1 MSASARELRLPDEEA
16 LREFVIAQRWFG
28 SKSKEVAH
36 FRLLETVPLTEQPLG
51 LSVLEVEFLPGTHEL
66 YQLPIGARPEGE
78 WTEGVI
84 CVNDAMAIY
93 DAMGDP
99 ETARALLKLIAEST
113 EIETGSGVAHFC
125 TVEGQSLPTEIGDV
139 RPMGAEQSNSSIVID
154 DKLVLKAYRKLGAG
168 PNPELEILR
177 FLTERDFPHIAALRG
192 WYGHSGRLIDATLG
206 IVQDFLAGATD
217 GWDLALADLRED
229 PQRFVARARALGE
242 VTGRLHTALGSEN
255 ADPAF
260 APEDTSA
267 EALGLLTATVD
278 EEIERVFVDLP
289 ELGADED
296 AADDVLGPIR
306 GRGQEVRDQLR
317 RLTQVGSAGRVIRH
331 HGDYHLG
338 QVMLDANDDWVVLDF
353 EGEPAR
359 TLVERRRKRSPLRDV
374 AGMLRSFA
382 YAATASELLHGAP
395 APEGWEDAV
404 RNAYLDGYL
413 EETDQSLL
421 PPGRAGVE
429 RLLAVF
435 ELEKA
440 VYELRYELDNRPDW
454 VKIPVAGIARLLE
467 PETTEPEA

>member
-1 MSASARELRLPDEEA
+1 MSPVRELRLPGEDA
-16 LREFVIAQRWFG
+16 LREFVLAQRWFG

-36 FRLLETVPLTEQPLG
+36 FRLLETIPLTELPLG
-51 LSVLEVEFLPGTHEL
+51 LAVLEVEFLPGTHEL

-78 WTEGVI
+78 WSDGVI
-84 CVNDAMAIY
+84 CVNEGMAIY
-93 DAMGDP
+93 DAMSDP
-99 ETARALLKLIAEST
+99 DTARQLMRLMAADT
-113 EIETGSGVAHFC
+113 EIETGQGVAEFRA
-125 TVEGQSLPTEIGDV
+125 VGALSAEVGAV
-139 RPMGAEQSNSSIVID
+139 RPMGAEQSNSSVVLD
-154 DKLVLKAYRKLGAG
+154 ERLVLKAYRRLGAG

-192 WYGHSGRLIDATLG
+192 WYGHTGRLIDATLG
-206 IVQDFLAGATD
+206 IVQDFLKGATD

-229 PQRFVARARALGE
+229 PSRFVARARALGE
-242 VTGRLHTALGSEN
+242 VTGRLHMALGSEPQ
-255 ADPAF
+255 DPAF

-289 ELGADED
+289 HDR
-296 AADDVLGPIR
+296 DVLAPIA
-306 GRGQEVRDQLR
+306 GRGQEVRDKLR
-317 RLTQVGSAGRVIRH
+317 LLTQVGSAGRVIRH
-331 HGDYHLG
+331 HGDFHLG
-338 QVMLDANDDWVVLDF
+338 QVMHTADDDWVVLDF

-382 YAATASELLHGAP
+382 YAATASELLHDAP
-395 APEGWEDAV
+395 APEGWETSV
-404 RNAYLDGYL
+404 RTAYLDGYL

-421 PPGRAGVE
+421 PPGRAAVE

>member
-1 MSASARELRLPDEEA
+1 MSASARELRLPDEGA
-16 LREFVIAQRWFG
+16 LRDFVVAQRWFG

-66 YQLPIGARPEGE
+66 YQLPIGARPKGE
-78 WTEGVI
+78 WTEGLI
-84 CVNDAMAIY
+84 CVNEGMAIY

-99 ETARALLKLIAEST
+99 ETARALIKLMAGDT
-113 EIETGSGVAHFC
+113 EIETAAGVAEFHTF
-125 TVEGQSLPTEIGDV
+125 EGSTLPVEIGAI

-154 DKLVLKAYRKLGAG
+154 ERLVLKAYRKLGAG

-229 PQRFVARARALGE
+229 PQRFVRRARTLGQ
-242 VTGRLHTALGSEN
+242 VTGRLHTTLGSDN
-255 ADPAF
+255 TDPAF

-289 ELGADED
+289 ELGEGH
-296 AADDVLGPIR
+296 DVLEPIR
-306 GRGQEVRDQLR
+306 GRGQEVRDQLH

-331 HGDYHLG
+331 HGDFHLG
-338 QVMLDANDDWVVLDF
+338 QVMRTADDDWVVLDF

-359 TLVERRRKRSPLRDV
+359 TLIERRRKRSPLRDV

-404 RNAYLDGYL
+404 RQAYLDGYL

-421 PPGRAGVE
+421 PPGRAAVE

-454 VKIPVAGIARLLE
+454 VKIPVAGIARLLQ

>member
-1 MSASARELRLPDEEA
+1 MSASARELRLPDEGA
-16 LREFVIAQRWFG
+16 LRDFVIAQRWFG

-36 FRLLETVPLTEQPLG
+36 FRLLETIPLTEQPLG

-84 CVNDAMAIY
+84 CVNEGMAIY

-99 ETARALLKLIAEST
+99 ETARALIRLMAGDT
-113 EIETGSGVAHFC
+113 EIETGIGVAEFH
-125 TVEGQSLPTEIGDV
+125 TIEGSALPAEVSTV
-139 RPMGAEQSNSSIVID
+139 RPMGAEQSNSSVVID
-154 DKLVLKAYRKLGAG
+154 ERLVLKAYRKLGAG

-177 FLTERDFPHIAALRG
+177 FLTEREFPHIAALRG
-192 WYGHSGRLIDATLG
+192 YYGHSGRLIDATLG

-229 PQRFVARARALGE
+229 PRRFVERARALGE
-242 VTGRLHTALGSEN
+242 VTGRLHTALGSDN
-255 ADPAF
+255 SDPAF

-289 ELGADED
+289 DD
-296 AADDVLGPIR
+296 NDVLGPIR
-306 GRGQEVRDQLR
+306 GRGQEVRDQLH

-338 QVMLDANDDWVVLDF
+338 QVMLDSDGDWVVLDF

-359 TLVERRRKRSPLRDV
+359 TLIERRRKRSPLRDV

-382 YAATASELLHGAP
+382 YAATASELLHDAP
-395 APEGWEDAV
+395 APEGWEDDV
-404 RNAYLDGYL
+404 RAAYLDGYL

-454 VKIPVAGIARLLE
+454 VKIPVAGIARLLQ

>member
-1 MSASARELRLPDEEA
+1 MSASARELRLPDEGA
-16 LREFVIAQRWFG
+16 LREFVLAQRWFG

-84 CVNDAMAIY
+84 CVNEGMAIY

-99 ETARALLKLIAEST
+99 ETARALIRLMAGDT
-113 EIETGSGVAHFC
+113 EIETAAGVAEFH
-125 TVEGQSLPTEIGDV
+125 TVEDSTLPAEIGAI

-154 DKLVLKAYRKLGAG
+154 ERLVLKAYRKLGAG

-177 FLTERDFPHIAALRG
+177 FLTARDFPHIAALRG

-229 PQRFVARARALGE
+229 PQRFVRRARTLGE
-242 VTGRLHTALGSEN
+242 VTGRLHTTLGSDN
-255 ADPAF
+255 SDPAF

-289 ELGADED
+289 DD
-296 AADDVLGPIR
+296 HDVLEPIR
-306 GRGQEVRDQLR
+306 GRGQEVRDQLH

-331 HGDYHLG
+331 HGDFHLG
-338 QVMLDANDDWVVLDF
+338 QVMRTADDDWVVLDF

-359 TLVERRRKRSPLRDV
+359 TLIERRRKRSPLRDV

-404 RNAYLDGYL
+404 RQAYLDGYL
-413 EETDQSLL
+413 EQTDQSLL
-421 PPGRAGVE
+421 PPGRAAVE

-454 VKIPVAGIARLLE
+454 VKIPVAGIARLLQ

>member
-1 MSASARELRLPDEEA
+1 MSPVRELRLPNEEA
-16 LREFVIAQRWFG
+16 LREFVLAQRWFG
-28 SKSKEVAH
+28 SKSREVAH
-36 FRLLETVPLTEQPLG
+36 FRLLETIPLTEQPLG
-51 LSVLEVEFLPGTHEL
+51 LAVLEVEFLPGTHEL

-78 WTEGVI
+78 WTDGVI
-84 CVNDAMAIY
+84 ATNEGMAIY
-93 DAMGDP
+93 DAMSDP
-99 ETARALLKLIAEST
+99 EMVRQLVRLIAAGT
-113 EIETGSGVAHFC
+113 EIETGQGTAEFRSVGEGLGPDVA
-125 TVEGQSLPTEIGDV
+125 EV
-139 RPMGAEQSNSSIVID
+139 RPMGAEQSNSSVVLD
-154 DKLVLKAYRKLGAG
+154 ERLVLKAYRRLGAG

-229 PQRFVARARALGE
+229 PSRFAARARALGE

-260 APEDTSA
+260 APEETSA

-278 EEIERVFVDLP
+278 EEIERVFLDLP
-289 ELGADED
+289 DGL
-296 AADDVLGPIR
+296 DVLTPIR
-306 GRGQEVRDQLR
+306 GRGEEVREQLR
-317 RLTQVGSAGRVIRH
+317 MLTQVGSAGRVIRH

-338 QVMLDANDDWVVLDF
+338 QVMHTADGDWVVLDF

-359 TLVERRRKRSPLRDV
+359 TLIERRRKRSPLRDV

-382 YAATASELLHGAP
+382 YAATASELLHGARAP
-395 APEGWEDAV
+395 AGWEAEV
-404 RNAYLDGYL
+404 RTAYLDGYL

-421 PPGRAGVE
+421 PPGRAAVE

>member
-1 MSASARELRLPDEEA
+1 MTPTRELRLPSEDA
-16 LREFVIAQRWFG
+16 LREFVLQQRWFG

-36 FRLLETVPLTEQPLG
+36 FRLLETIPVTEQPLLG
-51 LSVLEVEFLPGTHEL
+51 LGILEVEFLPGTHEL

-78 WTEGVI
+78 WGDSVI
-84 CVNDAMAIY
+84 CTNEGMAIY
-93 DAMGDP
+93 DAMSDP
-99 ETARALLKLIAEST
+99 EMVRQLVRLIAEGT
-113 EIETGSGVAHFC
+113 EIETGQGTAEFRAVGDAGLGS
-125 TVEGQSLPTEIGDV
+125 TVSEV
-139 RPMGAEQSNSSIVID
+139 RPMGAEQSNSSVVLD
-154 DKLVLKAYRKLGAG
+154 ERLVLKAYRRLGAG

-177 FLTERDFPHIAALRG
+177 FLTERGFPHIAALRG
-192 WYGHSGRLIDATLG
+192 FYGHSGRLIDTTLG

-229 PQRFVARARALGE
+229 PARFIARARALGE
-242 VTGRLHTALGSEN
+242 VTGRLHTVLGSEN

-260 APEDTSA
+260 APEETSA

-278 EEIERVFVDLP
+278 EEIEKVFLDLP
-289 ELGADED
+289 DGD
-296 AADDVLGPIR
+296 AGDVLGPIR
-306 GRGQEVRDQLR
+306 GRGEEVREKLR
-317 RLTQVGSAGRVIRH
+317 MLTQVGSAGRVIRH

-338 QVMLDANDDWVVLDF
+338 QVMHTADDDWVVLDF

-359 TLVERRRKRSPLRDV
+359 TLIERRRKRSPLRDV

-382 YAATASELLHGAP
+382 YAATASELLHGAA
-395 APEGWEDAV
+395 APEGWEEEV
-404 RNAYLDGYL
+404 RAAYLDGYL

-421 PPGRAGVE
+421 PPGRAAVE

>member
-1 MSASARELRLPDEEA
+1 MSAVRELRLPSEDA

-28 SKSKEVAH
+28 SKSREVAH
-36 FRLLETVPLTEQPLG
+36 FRLLETIPLTEQPLV
-51 LSVLEVEFLPGTHEL
+51 LAVLEVEFLPGTHEL

-84 CVNDAMAIY
+84 ATNEGMAIY
-93 DAMGDP
+93 DAMSDP
-99 ETARALLKLIAEST
+99 EMVRQLVRLIATGT
-113 EIETGSGVAHFC
+113 EIETGQGTAEFRSVGDGLGVEVA
-125 TVEGQSLPTEIGDV
+125 QV
-139 RPMGAEQSNSSIVID
+139 RPMGAEQSNSSVVLD
-154 DKLVLKAYRKLGAG
+154 ERLVLKAYRRLGAG

-177 FLTERDFPHIAALRG
+177 FLTERDFPHVAALRG

-229 PQRFVARARALGE
+229 PARFAARARALGE
-242 VTGRLHTALGSEN
+242 VTGRLHTALGSDN

-260 APEDTSA
+260 APEETSA

-278 EEIERVFVDLP
+278 EEIERVFLDLP
-289 ELGADED
+289 
-296 AADDVLGPIR
+296 DDLEVLAPIR
-306 GRGQEVRDQLR
+306 GRGEEVREELR
-317 RLTQVGSAGRVIRH
+317 MLTQVGSAGRVIRH

-338 QVMLDANDDWVVLDF
+338 QVMHTADGDWVVLDF

-359 TLVERRRKRSPLRDV
+359 TLIERRRKRSPLRDV

-382 YAATASELLHGAP
+382 YAATASALLHDAP
-395 APEGWEDAV
+395 APSGWEAQV
-404 RNAYLDGYL
+404 RTAYLDGYL
-413 EETDQSLL
+413 EQTDQSLL
-421 PPGRAGVE
+421 PPGRAAVE

-467 PETTEPEA
+467 PESTESEA

>member
-1 MSASARELRLPDEEA
+1 MSAVRELRLPSEDA

-28 SKSKEVAH
+28 SKSREVAH
-36 FRLLETVPLTEQPLG
+36 FRLLETIPLTEQPLV
-51 LSVLEVEFLPGTHEL
+51 LAVLEVEFLPGTHEL

-84 CVNDAMAIY
+84 ATTEGMAIY
-93 DAMGDP
+93 DAMSDP
-99 ETARALLKLIAEST
+99 EMVCQLVRLIAAGT
-113 EIETGSGVAHFC
+113 EIETAQGTAEFRSAGEGLGAEVAK
-125 TVEGQSLPTEIGDV
+125 V
-139 RPMGAEQSNSSIVID
+139 RPMGAEQSNSSVVLD
-154 DKLVLKAYRKLGAG
+154 ERLVLKAYRRLGAG

-177 FLTERDFPHIAALRG
+177 FLTERDFPHVAALRG

-229 PQRFVARARALGE
+229 PARFAARARTLGE
-242 VTGRLHTALGSEN
+242 VTGRLHTALGSDN
-255 ADPAF
+255 SDPAF
-260 APEDTSA
+260 APEETSA

-278 EEIERVFVDLP
+278 EEIERVFLDLP
-289 ELGADED
+289 DDL
-296 AADDVLGPIR
+296 DVLAPIR
-306 GRGQEVRDQLR
+306 GRGEEVREELR
-317 RLTQVGSAGRVIRH
+317 MLTQVGSAGRVIRH

-338 QVMLDANDDWVVLDF
+338 QVMHTADGDWVVLDF

-359 TLVERRRKRSPLRDV
+359 TLIERRRKRSPLRDV

-382 YAATASELLHGAP
+382 YAATASALLHDAP
-395 APEGWEDAV
+395 APAGWETQV
-404 RNAYLDGYL
+404 RTAYLDGYL

-421 PPGRAGVE
+421 PPGRAAVE

-467 PETTEPEA
+467 PESTEPEA

>member
-1 MSASARELRLPDEEA
+1 MSPVRELRLPGEDA
-16 LREFVIAQRWFG
+16 LREFVLAQRWFG

-36 FRLLETVPLTEQPLG
+36 FRLLETIPLSELPLG
-51 LSVLEVEFLPGTHEL
+51 LAVLEVEFLPGTHEL

-78 WTEGVI
+78 WSDGVI
-84 CVNDAMAIY
+84 CVNEGMAIY
-93 DAMGDP
+93 DAMSDP
-99 ETARALLKLIAEST
+99 DTARQLMRLMAEDT
-113 EIETGSGVAHFC
+113 EIETGQGVAEFRA
-125 TVEGQSLPTEIGDV
+125 VGALSAEVGAV
-139 RPMGAEQSNSSIVID
+139 RPMGAEQSNSSVVLD
-154 DKLVLKAYRKLGAG
+154 EKLVLKAYRRLGAG

-177 FLTERDFPHIAALRG
+177 FLTERGFPHIAALRG
-192 WYGHSGRLIDATLG
+192 WYGHTGRLIDATLG
-206 IVQDFLAGATD
+206 IVQDFLNGATD

-229 PQRFVARARALGE
+229 PSRFVARARALGE
-242 VTGRLHTALGSEN
+242 VTGRLHMALGSEPQ
-255 ADPAF
+255 DPAF

-289 ELGADED
+289 PDR
-296 AADDVLGPIR
+296 DVLAPIA
-306 GRGQEVRDQLR
+306 GRGQEVRDKLR
-317 RLTQVGSAGRVIRH
+317 MLTQVGSAGRVIRH
-331 HGDYHLG
+331 HGDFHLG
-338 QVMLDANDDWVVLDF
+338 QVMHTADDDWVVLDF

-382 YAATASELLHGAP
+382 YAATASELLHDAP
-395 APEGWEDAV
+395 APEGWEASV
-404 RNAYLDGYL
+404 RTAYLDGYL
-413 EETDQSLL
+413 QETDQSLL
-421 PPGRAGVE
+421 PPGRASVE

>member
-1 MSASARELRLPDEEA
+1 MSPVRELRLPGEDA
-16 LREFVIAQRWFG
+16 LREFVLAQRWFG

-36 FRLLETVPLTEQPLG
+36 FRLLETIPLTELPLG
-51 LSVLEVEFLPGTHEL
+51 LAVLEVEFLPGTHEL
-66 YQLPIGARPEGE
+66 YQLPIGARPEGDE
-78 WTEGVI
+78 WTDGVI
-84 CVNDAMAIY
+84 CTNEGMTIY
-93 DAMGDP
+93 DAMSDP
-99 ETARALLKLIAEST
+99 ETARQLVRLIAADR
-113 EIETGSGVAHFC
+113 EIETGQGTAEFRPAVDAEGHAYALPAEVG
-125 TVEGQSLPTEIGDV
+125 TV
-139 RPMGAEQSNSSIVID
+139 RAMGAEQSNSSVVLD
-154 DKLVLKAYRKLGAG
+154 EKYVLKAYRRLGAG

-192 WYGHSGRLIDATLG
+192 WYGHTGRLIDATLG

-229 PQRFVARARALGE
+229 PARFVARARMLGE
-242 VTGRLHTALGSEN
+242 VTGRLHTALSSDN
-255 ADPAF
+255 QDPAF

-278 EEIERVFVDLP
+278 EEIERVFLTLPDDREDLNQ
-289 ELGADED
+289 
-296 AADDVLGPIR
+296 IR
-306 GRGQEVRDQLR
+306 GRGEEVREKLR
-317 RLTQVGSAGRVIRH
+317 MLTQVGSAGRVIRH

-338 QVMLDANDDWVVLDF
+338 QVMHTADGDWAVLDF

-359 TLVERRRKRSPLRDV
+359 TLIERRRKRSPLRDV

-382 YAATASELLHGAP
+382 YAATASELLHGAAAP
-395 APEGWEDAV
+395 AGWEERV
-404 RNAYLDGYL
+404 RTAYLDGYV

-421 PPGRAGVE
+421 PPGRAAVE

-454 VKIPVAGIARLLE
+454 VKIPVAGIARLLD

>member
-1 MSASARELRLPDEEA
+1 
-16 LREFVIAQRWFG
+16 EFVLAQRWFG
-28 SKSKEVAH
+28 SKSREVAH
-36 FRLLETVPLTEQPLG
+36 FRLLETIPLTEQPLG
-51 LSVLEVEFLPGTHEL
+51 ISVLEVEFLPGTHEL

-78 WTEGVI
+78 WTDGVI
-84 CVNDAMAIY
+84 CTNEGMAIY
-93 DAMGDP
+93 DAMSDP
-99 ETARALLKLIAEST
+99 EMVRQLVRLIAAGT
-113 EIETGSGVAHFC
+113 EIETGQGTAEFRAVGEAGLGSDVG
-125 TVEGQSLPTEIGDV
+125 EV
-139 RPMGAEQSNSSIVID
+139 RPMGAEQSNSSVVLD
-154 DKLVLKAYRKLGAG
+154 ERLVLKAYRRLGAG

-229 PQRFVARARALGE
+229 PSRFVARARALGE
-242 VTGRLHTALGSEN
+242 VTGRLHTALGSDN

-260 APEDTSA
+260 APEETSA

-278 EEIERVFVDLP
+278 EEIERVFLDLP
-289 ELGADED
+289 DDL
-296 AADDVLGPIR
+296 DVLLPIR
-306 GRGQEVRDQLR
+306 GRGEEVREKLR
-317 RLTQVGSAGRVIRH
+317 MLTQVGSAGRVIRH

-338 QVMLDANDDWVVLDF
+338 QVMHTADADWVVLDF

-359 TLVERRRKRSPLRDV
+359 TLIERRRKRSPLRDV

-382 YAATASELLHGAP
+382 YAATASELLHSAP
-395 APEGWEDAV
+395 APEGWERDV
-404 RNAYLDGYL
+404 RAAYLDGYL
-413 EETDQSLL
+413 EQTDQSLL
-421 PPGRAGVE
+421 PPGRAAVE

>member
-1 MSASARELRLPDEEA
+1 MSPVRELRLPSEDA
-16 LREFVIAQRWFG
+16 LREFVTTQRWFG
-28 SKSKEVAH
+28 SKSREVAH
-36 FRLLETVPLTEQPLG
+36 FRLLEMIPLTEQPLG
-51 LSVLEVEFLPGTHEL
+51 LAVLEVEFLPGTHEL

-78 WTEGVI
+78 WSDGVI
-84 CVNDAMAIY
+84 ATNEGMAIY
-93 DAMGDP
+93 DAMSDP
-99 ETARALLKLIAEST
+99 EMVRQLVRLIAAGT
-113 EIETGSGVAHFC
+113 EIETGQGTAEFRAIADGLGAEVA
-125 TVEGQSLPTEIGDV
+125 EV
-139 RPMGAEQSNSSIVID
+139 RPMGAEQSNSSVVLD
-154 DKLVLKAYRKLGAG
+154 ERLVLKAYRRLGAG

-229 PQRFVARARALGE
+229 PARFVARARALGE
-242 VTGRLHTALGSEN
+242 VTGRLHTALASEN

-260 APEDTSA
+260 APEETSA

-278 EEIERVFVDLP
+278 EEIERVFLDLP
-289 ELGADED
+289 DGH
-296 AADDVLGPIR
+296 DVLVAIR
-306 GRGQEVRDQLR
+306 GRGEEVREKLR
-317 RLTQVGSAGRVIRH
+317 MLTQVGSAGRVIRH

-338 QVMLDANDDWVVLDF
+338 QVMHTADGDWTVLDF

-359 TLVERRRKRSPLRDV
+359 TLIERRRKRSPLRDV

-395 APEGWEDAV
+395 APAGWEAEV
-404 RNAYLDGYL
+404 RTAYLDGYL

-421 PPGRAGVE
+421 PPGRAAVE

-454 VKIPVAGIARLLE
+454 VKIPVAGIARLLD

>member
-1 MSASARELRLPDEEA
+1 MTAPVRELRLPSEGA

-28 SKSKEVAH
+28 SKSREVAH
-36 FRLLETVPLTEQPLG
+36 FRVLETIPLTDQPLG
-51 LSVLEVEFLPGTHEL
+51 VAILEVEFLPGTHEL
-66 YQLPIGARPEGE
+66 YQLPIGARPEEEAAAAGVSDIC
-78 WTEGVI
+78 TNEG
-84 CVNDAMAIY
+84 MTIY
-93 DAMGDP
+93 DAMSDAD
-99 ETARALLKLIAEST
+99 TARQLVRMIAAGT
-113 EIETGSGVAHFC
+113 EIETGSGTAEFRPVGDVALAE
-125 TVEGQSLPTEIGDV
+125 VDAV
-139 RPMGAEQSNSSIVID
+139 RPMGAEQSNSSVVLD
-154 DKLVLKAYRKLGAG
+154 EKYVLKAYRRLGAG

-206 IVQDFLAGATD
+206 IVQDFLTGATD

-229 PQRFVARARALGE
+229 PERFIARARALGE
-242 VTGRLHTALGSEN
+242 VTGRMHTALGSDPQ
-255 ADPAF
+255 DPAF
-260 APEDTSA
+260 APEETSN
-267 EALGLLTATVD
+267 EALGLITATVD
-278 EEIERVFVDLP
+278 EEIERMFVDLP
-289 ELGADED
+289 
-296 AADDVLGPIR
+296 DDLEALEPIR

-317 RLTQVGSAGRVIRH
+317 RLTQVGSAGKVIRH

-338 QVMLDANDDWVVLDF
+338 QVMFTADEDWVVLDF

-359 TLVERRRKRSPLRDV
+359 TLIERRRKRSPLRDV

-382 YAATASELLHGAP
+382 YAATASELLHGAA
-395 APEGWEDAV
+395 APTGWEESV
-404 RNAYLDGYL
+404 REAYLDGYI

-421 PPGRAGVE
+421 PPGRAAVE